1 MIGKPFVRRLSVVF
15 CIALTCAVVPCFG
28 GEYLLGT
35 SDRLRIK
42 VQEWP
47 DLTGEYSVDADG
59 AVSLPLIGDIQA
71 AGHPVKDLAQEISTR
86 LRKRSGGSDRPF
98 AAIEIVQFRPY
109 TILGDVQKPGE
120 YPFRPGLTVIE
131 AIGVAGGYY
140 RPVLPPAQRLDRDV
154 AIAEGDLRAATTKR
168 MRLLVRTARLQAAL
182 DGKDDFAVPKELE
195 SRKSDP
201 DVSAVLHDEH
211 SALTQERDVARTE
224 QAALDKISML
234 YQSQIE
240 SLQARI
246 ASFKQEKGTIDHQL
260 DEVRALSARGLAL
273 SATLIGLERA
283 SAQVADQRLISE
295 TEILK
300 AQENV
305 ELARQRVRDKAE
317 ERNRTNI
324 KDMQQA
330 KDDLAEANSRI
341 KTANDLLDEAEV
353 LAPAELKSQSSG
365 RRPRTVIVLRK
376 QPDGV
381 HEITA
386 DDDMPLEPN
395 DVIKVPS
402 ARPASKSGPTNLSRL
417 GPGEASP

>member
-47 DLTGEYSVDADG
+47 DLTGEYSVDANG

-71 AGHPVKDLAQEISTR
+71 AGHPVKDLAQEISAR
-86 LRKRSGGSDRPF
+86 LQKRSGGSDRPF

-120 YPFRPGLTVIE
+120 YPFRPGLTVIQ
-131 AIGVAGGYY
+131 AIAVAGGYY

-168 MRLLVRTARLQAAL
+168 IRLLVRTARLQAAL

-195 SRKSDP
+195 SRTNDP

-211 SALTQERDVARTE
+211 GALTQERDVARTE
-224 QAALDKISML
+224 QAALERISML

-240 SLQARI
+240 SLQQRI

-300 AQENV
+300 AYENI
-305 ELARQRVRDKAE
+305 ELGKQRVRDKAE

-341 KTANDLLDEAEV
+341 KTANDLLDEAQV
-353 LAPAELKSQSSG
+353 LAPEELKSQSSG

-376 QPDGV
+376 QSDGV

-386 DDDMPLEPN
+386 DDDTPLEPN

-402 ARPASKSGPTNLSRL
+402 ARPASKSGPTNVSRL
-417 GPGEASP
+417 GPGEARP